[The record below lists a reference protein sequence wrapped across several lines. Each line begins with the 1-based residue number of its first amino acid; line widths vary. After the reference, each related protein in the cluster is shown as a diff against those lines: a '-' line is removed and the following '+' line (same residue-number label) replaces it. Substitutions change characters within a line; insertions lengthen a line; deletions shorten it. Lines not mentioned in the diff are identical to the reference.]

1 MLKTSRYMYTA
12 RINNDMTD
20 PRLLGDVAEQ
30 KFILL
35 CMQKGINI
43 YKPLNS
49 NSRVDFIIELQ
60 GQCKRVQIK
69 YRSMFDGKLS
79 LSATKQQNGRDKA
92 LKYSATEIDLF
103 LVYEPSTD
111 QFYNIPMHMYDTNRV
126 NIFRIDAPK
135 NGQCKGVKYLKDY
148 LLQI

>member
-1 MLKTSRYMYTA
+1 
-12 RINNDMTD
+12 MTD

-43 YKPLNS
+43 YRPLNS
-49 NSRVDFIIELQ
+49 NSRIDFIIELR

-69 YRSMFDGKLS
+69 YRSMLDGKLS
-79 LSATKQQNGRDKA
+79 LSAIKQQNGRDKT
-92 LKYSATEIDLF
+92 LKYTAQEIDMF
-103 LVYEPSTD
+103 LVYEPGTD
-111 QFYNIPMHMYDTNRV
+111 CFYDVPIELYENNRV
-126 NIFRIDAPK
+126 NIFRIDTPK

-148 LLQI
+148 LLRI